1 MYDYLRES
9 YLEQFNH
16 ETTVKRD
23 LDLLVKEAHQYF
35 NGSKYYTKQYNF
47 LLKKM
52 LEGTKFNMFNARDLG
67 YQTMDMITEGT
78 ASRINEIN
86 KKIWNY
92 IRENID
98 SPSRR
103 HAYSEWYRNFNESY
117 TILEATVEE
126 FKTFQAKLNEIIN
139 QGGDKEQAR
148 IKLEE
153 LKATMLS
160 YKLKDLEFFA
170 KKLGGS
176 HTMMQKLYKN
186 AAEEVKKQ
194 MVVNII
200 SNYVFKNINESCVTY
215 SIKNLNEA
223 TDEEDDRSTLS
234 NKESILPLDLT
245 VERVY
250 STDRTSP
257 RGYKYSSVLLFSE
270 KIGYVI
276 WNTSFRPDIFEE
288 KQRNKDYK
296 IRILIRKPIV
306 IKRGEFPDSGRP
318 FTKIKVKRFKDNISL
333 FINEQQFDSEYS
345 FRPRPS

>member
-92 IRENID
+92 IHENID

-117 TILEATVEE
+117 TIL
-126 FKTFQAKLNEIIN
+126 
-139 QGGDKEQAR
+139 
-148 IKLEE
+148 
-153 LKATMLS
+153 
-160 YKLKDLEFFA
+160 
-170 KKLGGS
+170 
-176 HTMMQKLYKN
+176 
-186 AAEEVKKQ
+186 
-194 MVVNII
+194 
-200 SNYVFKNINESCVTY
+200 
-215 SIKNLNEA
+215 
-223 TDEEDDRSTLS
+223 
-234 NKESILPLDLT
+234 
-245 VERVY
+245 
-250 STDRTSP
+250 
-257 RGYKYSSVLLFSE
+257 
-270 KIGYVI
+270 
-276 WNTSFRPDIFEE
+276 
-288 KQRNKDYK
+288 
-296 IRILIRKPIV
+296 
-306 IKRGEFPDSGRP
+306 
-318 FTKIKVKRFKDNISL
+318 
-333 FINEQQFDSEYS
+333 
-345 FRPRPS
+345 